1 MEYDYE
7 ITMARALISIC
18 TAIKDL
24 NDEARK
30 TMPEVIKDLEA
41 LLVRLQEGPAV
52 GR

>member
-7 ITMARALISIC
+7 ITMGSVLIAIC

-30 TMPEVIKDLEA
+30 TMPGVIKDLEA
-41 LLVRLQEGPAV
+41 LLVRLKEGPRV

>member
-7 ITMARALISIC
+7 ITMVRALISIC

-41 LLVRLQEGPAV
+41 LLLRLQGGPAV